1 MERTGK
7 NKPALVTYGV
17 RIRKFF
23 YINIE
28 PRQLE
33 DGSWSWSQIS
43 LSPGGLNYNE
53 IVSKLILLKYYQDKF
68 MSIINNYL
76 NNSSSEDYKTEFLVM
91 QAWRTEA
98 KKIATQAIQ
107 YATENGLWEEPEN
120 E

>member
-17 RIRKFF
+17 KIRKFF

-28 PRQLE
+28 PRQSE
-33 DGSWSWSQIS
+33 DGSWNWSYIT
-43 LSPGGLNYNE
+43 LSPGSLNYDE
-53 IVSKLILLKYYQDKF
+53 IVSKLILLKYDQDKL

-76 NNSSSEDYKTEFLVM
+76 NDSSSEEYKSEFLVM

-107 YATENGLWEEPEN
+107 YAIENGLWEEPGDE
-120 E
+120 

>member
-53 IVSKLILLKYYQDKF
+53 IVSKLILLKYDQDKS

-98 KKIATQAIQ
+98 EKIANQAIK
-107 YATENGLWEEPEN
+107 YAKENGLWEEPED

>member
-43 LSPGGLNYNE
+43 LSPDGLNYNE
-53 IVSKLILLKYYQDKF
+53 IVSKLILLKYDQDKS

-98 KKIATQAIQ
+98 EKIATQAIQ